1 MAPKIDKLNR
11 RPLSR
16 FNKNTVLKKNKPD
29 SESDGD
35 SIFDEES
42 EYETLSETD
51 STYTPPKKDKK
62 PRRIITSE
70 DEESEAESEFDK
82 QEFRKT
88 LAKIFPSKYMSK
100 KIKDDEPEKKSTK
113 SKKSKK
119 QVVEEDSESEEEPVK
134 KSTKSKKHS
143 KKQVVEES
151 DEESEEEPV
160 KKSTK
165 SKKHSKKQVVE
176 ESDEESDDD
185 YDDEEDDDDD
195 EEDDDDDET
204 ENKKGKNLNIVFTIG
219 GNGDYDDDDYNE
231 EYEDDSDEEDD
242 DDADDDECNSDDE
255 KTFMKERYE
264 KVVMPKEDS
273 ESDHSKKSKKTR
285 GGKKFSNKM
294 AIPEVKPEI
303 NIETEYVELQELRKH
318 LIEKLHKKPDSKIL
332 KNAIEECKDAI
343 RELIQTARKKNTKSY
358 YKLIHGERKKPSELD
373 YFKKQ
378 LSNSE
383 QQVIVQQM
391 KEINEHI
398 NIEKPYRLAL
408 LQSQIPP
415 SFKAIA
421 MQKLNMLKNMEPG
434 ESEYYKIKSWVDTF
448 MKIPFGIHKSLS
460 ITMDDGIEKCH
471 DFMTQAKH
479 TLDTC
484 VYGLDDAKL
493 QIMQMVGQW
502 IANPGAM
509 GTAIAIH
516 GPMGTGKCHGIDTPI
531 LMYDGSIKMVQDI
544 QVGDIVMGDDS
555 TQRRVLSLGQGEDD
569 MYDIITTKGDTYSV
583 NSEHILC
590 LKSSGIN
597 EIKSLKN
604 KTGEIA
610 SYKAGYFNKNSYSYE
625 YKNFK
630 THEEAEKYLNS
641 RDKNDMVEITV
652 KDYLNLPEYIQS
664 RLKGYMTGVEFEE
677 KSVLYDPY
685 IIGVWLGDGC
695 SSKSMISNQESVIL
709 SYLRTE
715 LKKDNLNLNHVK
727 DYDYQ
732 ISYDGYN
739 RVHPGIS
746 KKTGLPY
753 ENKNVFMQ
761 VLQFYNLLNNKHI
774 PDDYKINS
782 RNIRLQMLA
791 GLLDTDGWFDKKNRN
806 YEITQKSK
814 QLSDDIVYLCRSL
827 GFCATQNECEKYCM
841 YKGEKQYGTYYRVL
855 IYGEGLEEI
864 PTKCPR
870 KQAEYKLRQKN
881 ALVAGIK
888 VVPKGRGTYYGFEL
902 DNNHRYVLGNFHVTH
917 NTSLIRDGISKIL
930 GREFAF
936 IALGGAGD
944 SSFLEGHSY
953 TYEGSTWGK
962 IVQILIQSKCMNP
975 VIYFDELDK
984 ISETPRGEEIV
995 GILTHLTDTS
1005 QNSQFHDKYFSEVD
1019 FDLSKCLFIFSYNDE
1034 SRVNPILKD
1043 RMYRIQTKGYE
1054 AKDKIVIAKNY
1065 ILPKIREQVKFAEG
1079 DVIIP
1084 EDTIQYI
1091 ASNEALT
1098 NGEAGVRNLKR
1109 CLEIIHTKLNLFRLM
1124 KPGDNIFS
1132 KDMDLK
1138 VEFPMTVTR
1147 KVVDALIKNEHKQN
1161 QSMLAMYC

>member
-1 MAPKIDKLNR
+1 MAPKTDKPVRKQLRN
-11 RPLSR
+11 
-16 FNKNTVLKKNKPD
+16 NKNTRLRKNKPD
-29 SESDGD
+29 SESDND
-35 SIFDEES
+35 TESIFDDED
-42 EYETLSETD
+42 EYETVSETD
-51 STYTPPKKDKK
+51 STYTPPKKNKK
-62 PRRIITSE
+62 SRRIVESDDEDDADGSE
-70 DEESEAESEFDK
+70 PEFNK
-82 QEFRKT
+82 NEFRKT
-88 LAKIFPSKYMSK
+88 LSKMFPSKYMSK
-100 KIKDDEPEKKSTK
+100 KVKDDEDSEPT
-113 SKKSKK
+113 KKSKLSK
-119 QVVEEDSESEEEPVK
+119 NETTNSSKPFKKPKKPVSSKHKKFYSNKKKEVEVED
-134 KSTKSKKHS
+134 
-143 KKQVVEES
+143 
-151 DEESEEEPV
+151 DE
-160 KKSTK
+160 
-165 SKKHSKKQVVE
+165 
-176 ESDEESDDD
+176 DEDDEDEDDEDEDDD
-185 YDDEEDDDDD
+185 DEDEDEDDEED
-195 EEDDDDDET
+195 ET
-204 ENKKGKNLNIVFTIG
+204 NGKNVNIVFTIG
-219 GNGDYDDDDYNE
+219 GGGEFEDDDYNE
-231 EYEDDSDEEDD
+231 EYESDSEEDEDEDYD
-242 DDADDDECNSDDE
+242 DDACNSDDE
-255 KTFMKERYE
+255 KMFMKEKYE
-264 KVVMPKEDS
+264 KIEMPKEETSETDS
-273 ESDHSKKSKKTR
+273 SLKKSKTKKNGKTD
-285 GGKKFSNKM
+285 KKSRREDKTEK
-294 AIPEVKPEI
+294 AIEPD
-303 NIETEYVELQELRKH
+303 IETEYVELQELRKH
-318 LIEKLHKKPDSKIL
+318 LIEKLHKKPHSKIL

-343 RELIQTARKKNTKSY
+343 RELIRTARKKNTKSY
-358 YKLIHGERKKPSELD
+358 YKLIHSERKKTSELD
-373 YFKKQ
+373 YFKKN
-378 LSNSE
+378 LSNNE
-383 QQVIVQQM
+383 QQVVVQQM

-408 LQSQIPP
+408 LQSRIPP

-471 DFMTQAKH
+471 DFMTQAKQ

-509 GTAIAIH
+509 GTAVAIH

-569 MYDIITTKGDTYSV
+569 MYDIITNKGDSYSV

-610 SYKAGYFNKNSYSYE
+610 SYKAGYFNKTTYSYE
-625 YKNFK
+625 HKNFK
-630 THEEAEKYLNS
+630 TREEAQKYLSS
-641 RDKNDMVEITV
+641 RDKNDMIEITV

-746 KKTGLPY
+746 KKTGLSY

-782 RNIRLQMLA
+782 RNVRLQMLA

-984 ISETPRGEEIV
+984 ISDTPRGEEIA

-1065 ILPKIREQVKFAEG
+1065 ILPKIREQVNFAEG
-1079 DVIIP
+1079 DIIIP

-1147 KVVDALIKNEHKQN
+1147 KVVDALIKNEQKQN